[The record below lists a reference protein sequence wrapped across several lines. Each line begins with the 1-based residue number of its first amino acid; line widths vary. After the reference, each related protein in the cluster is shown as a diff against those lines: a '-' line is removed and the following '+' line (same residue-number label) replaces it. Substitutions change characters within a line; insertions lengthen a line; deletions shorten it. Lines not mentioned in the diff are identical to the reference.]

1 MISSNPD
8 RHSLGGWLAIS
19 LSLAL
24 LAFSPAALFAQSTT
38 GSVSGSIVDAS
49 TGKYLEGAEVS
60 INGTEL
66 HDVTAR
72 EGTFTINGVSVGA
85 HTVTVTYPGLE
96 TKSTSVNVVAGQV
109 VTAPFRL
116 GTSEVVTLSE
126 FKVAGTKEGMSQAIA
141 LQKTAANSKVV
152 AAGDQYGDIAEGNAA
167 EYLKFL
173 PGVGID
179 YNANDA
185 RAATLRGMSTA
196 FTNVTMNGNPLA
208 SATSGNL
215 NRRFEFEQVSISN
228 VETIE
233 VFKTLTPEMQ
243 ATSTG
248 GAVNLVTKSAFD
260 REGTLATY
268 RVYLQAIS
276 DDLTTA
282 KTPGWGQELTRKILP
297 GIDVNYAT
305 RLTPNLGI
313 NVSYKN
319 SQLFNDYPRS
329 SYSWD
334 YNPADGGTPT
344 HPILTSWNLQNEQ
357 KDTRRQGF
365 STQLDYRLGEH
376 TKLSFLGD
384 WTYYDLIF
392 TDRTTTVN
400 TGTVA
405 ALATTS
411 TPFSGTTFNGL
422 AGKGSVTFQEINRW
436 KSGVTWDFPLNFTH
450 DFADGSKLEASTF
463 WSQAYSKY
471 RDTTGSW
478 YSDVTIQRGG
488 TSPQTNTVT
497 DPITVGFDNIGGIV
511 PSYRVT
517 DGTGAA
523 VNLNDI
529 SKDQVTQIRS
539 RPQTGVD
546 THDGASLDYKKV
558 FATTI
563 PLSLKFG
570 GRVDDT
576 TRNIADPIF
585 NRTGTSAA
593 TGFGGASAITGTTLA
608 GLADTAFVNHSI
620 GYGLPAYTFPSVYRA
635 FSALGGNNYLP
646 YTPASDTQARFDDTT
661 SAGYVRADITPV
673 DHLLVVGGIRYED
686 RLTKVQNRLLTL
698 PAPINSQFADKR
710 WFPSLNLKYT
720 PTSELVFRFGYAKS
734 IGLPDYSDLLPGPA
748 TFTDPAGG
756 NRGKV
761 SVYNPTL
768 QAYHVDNFDAGVE
781 YYFSRSAFA
790 SISVFRKTLTNFIVT
805 GSQALTAASAAS
817 LGISQNSLGATF
829 DQYDITT
836 KFNVPDAGHYNGI
849 EVGYSQNFTFL
860 PKPFNTLGLQINGT
874 LLTIDPIKTNMV
886 FSSTDAN
893 LNAAILQQVNKTL
906 EFASVKQA
914 LNVTLNY
921 SIGKFGFNVS
931 TNYTGHV
938 LKAFSQ
944 KTIQYSDLIPGT
956 ATKIPAQYY
965 NEYQYQAPRELV
977 DVRIDYKWSR
987 KFTPYFQA
995 RNIFGRPI
1003 IMSTPTLPFNH
1014 AEYGDPIFELGVRG
1028 VW

>member
-1 MISSNPD
+1 MTTPKLARSPQ
-8 RHSLGGWLAIS
+8 SLGRWLGAA
-19 LSLAL
+19 LCTLL
-24 LAFSPAALFAQSTT
+24 LAFSTASLHAQQTGIIS
-38 GSVSGSIVDAS
+38 GSVVDGA
-49 TGKYLEGAEVS
+49 TGKYLEGADVS
-60 INGTEL
+60 VDGTAL
-66 HDVTAR
+66 HTSTAR
-72 EGTFTINGVSVGA
+72 EGAYFLADVPAGS
-85 HTVTVTYPGLE
+85 HTVTVAYPGLE
-96 TKSTSVNVVAGQV
+96 SKTLPVTVTPGQV
-109 VTAPFRL
+109 ATTPFRL
-116 GTSEVVTLSE
+116 GASEVIKLAE
-126 FKVAGTKEGMSQAIA
+126 FKVAGTKEGMAQAIA
-141 LQKTAANSKVV
+141 LQRVSINTKIV

-196 FTNVTMNGNPLA
+196 FTNVTMNGNPMA

-233 VFKTLTPEMQ
+233 VFKTLTPEMA

-248 GAVNLVTKSAFD
+248 GSVNLVTKSAFD
-260 REGTLATY
+260 REGSLATY
-268 RVYLQAIS
+268 RVYLQAIN
-276 DDLTTA
+276 DDLTLN

-297 GIDVNYAT
+297 GVDINYAT
-305 RLTPNLGI
+305 RLTKDLGI
-313 NVSYKN
+313 NISYKN

-329 SYSWD
+329 SYTWD

-344 HPILTSWNLQNEQ
+344 NPVLTSWNLQNEQ
-357 KDTRRQGF
+357 KDTRRMGF
-365 STQLDYRLGEH
+365 SAQIDYRLGER

-384 WTYYDLIF
+384 WTFYDLIF

-400 TGTVA
+400 TGTVT

-411 TPFSGTTFNGL
+411 TPFTGTTFNGL

-436 KSGVTWDFPLNFTH
+436 KSGVTWDFPLSLTH
-450 DFADGSKLEASTF
+450 DFADGSKLETSAF

-517 DGTGAA
+517 DATGTA

-529 SKDQVTQIRS
+529 SKDYVTQIRS

-546 THDGASLDYKKV
+546 THDGASVDYKKV
-558 FATTI
+558 FKAAI
-563 PLSLKFG
+563 PLALKVG

-576 TRNIADPIF
+576 TRNISNPIY
-585 NRTGTSAA
+585 NRAGYGTAA
-593 TGFGGASAITGTTLA
+593 VPGWGLNGIPAITGAQLTTLA
-608 GLADTAFVNHSI
+608 DTIFANHSI

-635 FSALGGNNYLP
+635 FTNLGGLNYLP
-646 YTPASDTQARFDDTT
+646 YTPASDTQARFDDVTK
-661 SAGYVRADITPV
+661 AGYFRADVTPI
-673 DHLLVVGGIRYED
+673 DNLLVVGGVRYED

-698 PAPINSQFADKR
+698 AAPVSSQFGDKR
-710 WFPSLNLKYT
+710 WFPSLNAKYT
-720 PTSELVFRFGYAKS
+720 PNANLVLRFGYAKS
-734 IGLPDYSDLLPGPA
+734 IGLPDYSDLLPGPP
-748 TFTDPAGG
+748 TITDPVGTT
-756 NRGKV
+756 RGKV
-761 SVYNPTL
+761 SIYNSAL
-768 QAYHVDNFDAGVE
+768 QAYHVDNFDASAE
-781 YYFSRSAFA
+781 YYFNRSTFV
-790 SISVFRKTLTNFIVT
+790 SVSVFRKNLTNFIVSGT
-805 GSQALTAASAAS
+805 QALTATSAAA
-817 LGISQNSLGATF
+817 LGISPSSLGSTV

-836 KFNVPDAGHYNGI
+836 KFNVADAGHYNGI
-849 EVGYSQNFTFL
+849 EASYAQNFTFL
-860 PKPFNTLGLQINGT
+860 PKPFNTIGLQVNGT
-874 LLTIDPIKTNMV
+874 ILSIDPIKTNMV

-893 LNAAILQQVNKTL
+893 LNAAVLQQVNKSL
-906 EFASVKQA
+906 ELASVKQA

-921 SIGKFGFNVS
+921 SIGNFGFNVS

-938 LKAFSQ
+938 LKAVSQ
-944 KTIQYSDLIPGT
+944 KTVKYSDV
-956 ATKIPAQYY
+956 AVNQYF
-965 NEYQYQAPRELV
+965 NELQYQSPRELV
-977 DVRIDYKWSR
+977 DIRVDYKWSR

-995 RNIFGRPI
+995 RNVLGRAI
-1003 IMSTPTLPFNH
+1003 VTSTPTLPANR
-1014 AEYGDPIFELGVRG
+1014 AEYGDPIYELGVRG